1 MTSRLQHH
9 WITGLAALVL
19 PAAALAAE
27 TGDAILLRDRCEVD
41 GSGVYLTD
49 LLGENSTVVVPSLF
63 LMESPLWG
71 AEREITQEELGQ
83 LLMGTSIAHR
93 ITFPAGTDKL
103 HITRRGRL
111 LEGQEV
117 LRMMKF

>member
-49 LLGENSTVVVPSLF
+49 LLGENSTEVVPSLF
-63 LMESPLWG
+63 LMESPLWVRN
-71 AEREITQEELGQ
+71 AKSL
-83 LLMGTSIAHR
+83 
-93 ITFPAGTDKL
+93 
-103 HITRRGRL
+103 RRNSAN
-111 LEGQEV
+111 
-117 LRMMKF
+117 F